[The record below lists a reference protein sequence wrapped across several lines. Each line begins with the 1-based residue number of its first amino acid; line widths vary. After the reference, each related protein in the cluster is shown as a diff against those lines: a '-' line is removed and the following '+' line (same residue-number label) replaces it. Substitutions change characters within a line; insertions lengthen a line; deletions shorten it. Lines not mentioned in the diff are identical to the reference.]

1 PASRPPPARTAKMHR
16 TGAQFRLTCGPQ
28 TVVVVELGG
37 ALRHYAVAE
46 RPILDGFD
54 ADDPIE
60 GGRGQLLMPWPNRI
74 GDGRYRWHGR
84 ELQLPVNEVEH
95 ANAIHGLLR
104 WTSWQPVEQ
113 TDGRVVLT
121 TTLWPQP
128 GYPFHLVARAEYALD
143 RQGLTVTLTARNVG
157 DTPAPYGVGQHP
169 YLAVGP
175 GTVDDTLLTVPAR
188 TWLRTDD
195 RGLPVATETVSGT
208 SNDFGAPRPI
218 GPQRLDTA
226 FTDLRRTADGRAVV
240 RLSEPS
246 GAYGTDLWL
255 GQGADFVQVYTG
267 DTLAEPYRRRSV
279 AVEPMSCGPDAFRRD
294 PAQVRLE
301 PGARHTLRWGLAP
314 WRG

>member
-1 PASRPPPARTAKMHR
+1 MHR

-46 RPILDGFD
+46 RPIVDGFD

-74 GDGRYRWHGR
+74 GDGRYRWRGR
-84 ELQLPVNEVEH
+84 ELQLPLNEVEH

-157 DTPAPYGVGQHP
+157 DAPAPYGVGQHP

-195 RGLPVATETVSGT
+195 RGLPVATEAVSQT

-218 GPQRLDTA
+218 GPQQLDTA
-226 FTDLRRTADGRAVV
+226 FTDLRRSADGRAVV

-267 DTLAEPYRRRSV
+267 DTLAEPHRRRSV

-301 PGARHTLRWGLAP
+301 PGARHTLRWGLVP

>member
-1 PASRPPPARTAKMHR
+1 MHR

-28 TVVVVELGG
+28 TAVVVELGG
-37 ALRHYAVAE
+37 ALRHYSVDG
-46 RPILDGFD
+46 RPVVDGFE
-54 ADDPIE
+54 ADDPVE

-74 GDGRYRWHGR
+74 GDGRYRWQGR
-84 ELQLPVNEVEH
+84 ELQLPLNEVEH

-113 TDGRVVLT
+113 TERRVVLA

-143 RQGLTVTLTARNVG
+143 RQGMTVTLTARNVG

-175 GTVDDTLLTVPAR
+175 RAVDDMLLTVPAR

-195 RGLPVATETVSGT
+195 RGLPVASEPVPGT
-208 SNDFGAPRPI
+208 PLDFRAPRPI
-218 GPQRLDTA
+218 GPQHLDTA
-226 FTDLRRTADGRAVV
+226 FTDLRREADGRAVV
-240 RLSEPS
+240 RLAEPS

-255 GQGADFVQVYTG
+255 GEGADFVQVFTG
-267 DTLAEPYRRRSV
+267 DTLPGPHRRRSV

-294 PAQVRLE
+294 TARVGLE
-301 PGARHTLRWGLAP
+301 PGARHTLQWGLAP
-314 WRG
+314 WPGE